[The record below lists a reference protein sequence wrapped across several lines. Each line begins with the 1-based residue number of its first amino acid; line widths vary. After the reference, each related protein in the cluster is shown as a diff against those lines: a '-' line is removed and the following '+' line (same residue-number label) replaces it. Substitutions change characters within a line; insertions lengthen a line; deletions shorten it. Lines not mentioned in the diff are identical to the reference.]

1 MVVMNIIL
9 ISILSSVI
17 FGVIDAL
24 FFLTAENELQ
34 DKIES
39 LPYFDLNMAELLT
52 GGISAALAI
61 FISSFVKESISK
73 KYKILDKP
81 YIESLGI
88 MVGTVII
95 IVMYKLLKKDN
106 TK

>member
-1 MVVMNIIL
+1 MVVINIIL

-24 FFLTAENELQ
+24 FFLTAEDKLQ
-34 DKIES
+34 DKIKN

-52 GGISAALAI
+52 GGISTALAI
-61 FISSFVKESISK
+61 FISSFIKEHISK

-88 MVGTVII
+88 MVGTIMILVI
-95 IVMYKLLKKDN
+95 YKLLKKDN
-106 TK
+106 YK

>member
-1 MVVMNIIL
+1 
-9 ISILSSVI
+9 
-17 FGVIDAL
+17 
-24 FFLTAENELQ
+24 
-34 DKIES
+34 
-39 LPYFDLNMAELLT
+39 MAELLT

-95 IVMYKLLKKDN
+95 IVMYKLLKKYN